1 MKIDDNCNFNPIND
15 KSLNVNQNTSTNLQ
29 IETEIN
35 SSKIN
40 AKNINI
46 EELTTSL
53 MKECPEL
60 QKLSNKLILRVEGLD

>member
-15 KSLNVNQNTSTNLQ
+15 KSLTSNQNTSTNQ

-53 MKECPEL
+53 IKECPEL